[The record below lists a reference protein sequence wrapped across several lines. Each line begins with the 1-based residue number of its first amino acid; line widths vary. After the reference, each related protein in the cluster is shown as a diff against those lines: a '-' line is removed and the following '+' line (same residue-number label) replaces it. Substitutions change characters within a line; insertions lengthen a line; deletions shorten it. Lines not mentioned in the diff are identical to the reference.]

1 MIKMDRTDFQKCI
14 TCNLDSQK
22 VQKMCLNLPTYKTC
36 CVIQKDR
43 WTSRISGLAGRNEI
57 RATESHLP
65 EPQLQFYLLSV
76 KTTTIMSKS
85 SAQIPVIDISPS
97 NSHAATQLLDAAAN
111 NGFVFIENNEAATM
125 PPMTVKNMFNLVN
138 NDQTTASYTRV
149 R

>member
-1 MIKMDRTDFQKCI
+1 
-14 TCNLDSQK
+14 
-22 VQKMCLNLPTYKTC
+22 
-36 CVIQKDR
+36 
-43 WTSRISGLAGRNEI
+43 
-57 RATESHLP
+57 
-65 EPQLQFYLLSV
+65 
-76 KTTTIMSKS
+76 MSKP